1 LCDGPR
7 AARFQSVWIRSEP
20 VVERVDVDAV
30 LVALMDIR
38 TELTRIRNI
47 LEEDDGSEER
57 PDP

>member
-1 LCDGPR
+1 
-7 AARFQSVWIRSEP
+7 VWIRSEP